1 MAYDYDVVVIGAGP
15 GGYVAAIRLGQ
26 LGKKTLVVEKQYVGG
41 VCLNVGCIPTKA
53 LLHAAHLRVQG
64 EHARKQMG
72 LLLEDQ
78 GVDLPKL
85 RRWKDGI
92 VRRLVKG
99 VQTLWKANGVEW
111 IQGTAR
117 LQDPHTVEIL
127 DAEGQR
133 RRVTAEHL
141 ILATG
146 SRPVELRGFEF
157 DGEQVWSSNE
167 AVALPGVPERLLVLG
182 AGAIGLE
189 FAYVYR
195 HLGSRVTVLELMP
208 QVLPGTDA
216 EMARELA
223 RALKRQGI
231 EIFTETRATRLE
243 KGSNGVRVQAEVQ
256 GELQTFEAEVLLV
269 AVGRRPNTEGLG
281 LEAVGL
287 QPNERGFLPVNRRMQ
302 TRVPHIY
309 AIGDL
314 TGPPLLAHK
323 ASREGI
329 VAAEAIAGLRT
340 EYDVR
345 AMPSVVYTEPELAS
359 VGLSEEA
366 AREQFGE
373 VRVGRFPFLANGRAL
388 TYGESTGFAKII
400 AHPETDEVLGVH
412 ILGPEASSLIG
423 EAALALELSATA
435 EDIGLTVHPHPTL
448 TEVLME
454 AAENV
459 HRRAIHIPNR

>member
-53 LLHAAHLRVQG
+53 LLYAAHLRVQG

-157 DGEQVWSSNE
+157 DGERVWSSNE

-243 KGSNGVRVQAEVQ
+243 KGSEGVRVQAEVQ

-329 VAAEAIAGLRT
+329 VAAEAIAGLST

>member
-53 LLHAAHLRVQG
+53 LLHATHLRVQG

-111 IQGTAR
+111 IQGTAH

-243 KGSNGVRVQAEVQ
+243 KGNDGVRVQAEVQ

-373 VRVGRFPFLANGRAL
+373 GGMGRLPFLANGRAL

>member
-157 DGEQVWSSNE
+157 DGERVWSSNE

-243 KGSNGVRVQAEVQ
+243 KGNDGVRVQAEVQ

-329 VAAEAIAGLRT
+329 VAAEAIAGLST

>member
-53 LLHAAHLRVQG
+53 LLHATHLRVQG

-243 KGSNGVRVQAEVQ
+243 KGSDGVRVQAEVQ

>member
-157 DGEQVWSSNE
+157 DGERVWSSNE

-243 KGSNGVRVQAEVQ
+243 KGSDGVRVQAEVQ

-329 VAAEAIAGLRT
+329 VAAEAIAGLST

>member
-72 LLLEDQ
+72 LRLEDQ

-117 LQDPHTVEIL
+117 LQDPHTVEIM

-243 KGSNGVRVQAEVQ
+243 KGSEGVRVQAEVQ

-287 QPNERGFLPVNRRMQ
+287 QPNDRGFLPVNRRMQ

>member
-72 LLLEDQ
+72 LRLEDQ

-243 KGSNGVRVQAEVQ
+243 KGNDGVRVQAEVQ

-329 VAAEAIAGLRT
+329 VAAEAIAGLST